1 MACTHL
7 TTDELAFIESYYHQ
21 KISVSEIC
29 RRIKR
34 SRQTVYNVINALK
47 AGISALEFYQNY
59 KKRKSLCGRRRIVL
73 PKHQISYIQ
82 KRIADGW
89 TPDTII
95 GRNEEPISC
104 SVKTLYRMFREDIL
118 PVQSLPMKGKRK
130 PNGHHEKRG
139 RQTFK
144 RHISER
150 TVEFPDFDTEFG
162 HLEGDTIVG
171 RHHGSAVIT
180 LVERVSKMII
190 TLRPEGRKA
199 SDIEKAL
206 NSMFAALPY
215 RLFKS
220 ITFDCGKEFSSWKSI
235 SNQHDISIF
244 FADPGTPSQR
254 GLNEHSNGML
264 RRNGLDKD
272 MDFNTVT
279 DDYIIQVAHSL
290 NNRPR
295 KSLGYRTPLEV
306 FMSFIEDEKL
316 SSLF

>member
-1 MACTHL
+1 
-7 TTDELAFIESYYHQ
+7 
-21 KISVSEIC
+21 
-29 RRIKR
+29 
-34 SRQTVYNVINALK
+34 
-47 AGISALEFYQNY
+47 
-59 KKRKSLCGRRRIVL
+59 
-73 PKHQISYIQ
+73 
-82 KRIADGW
+82 
-89 TPDTII
+89 
-95 GRNEEPISC
+95 
-104 SVKTLYRMFREDIL
+104 MFREDIL
-118 PVQSLPMKGKRK
+118 PVHSLPMKGKRK
-130 PNGHHEKRG
+130 PNSHHEKRA

-150 TVEFPDFDTEFG
+150 TIEFPDFDKAFG
-162 HLEGDTIVG
+162 HLEGDTIIG
-171 RHHGSAVIT
+171 RHHGSAV
-180 LVERVSKMII
+180 I

-206 NSMFAALPY
+206 NSMFSALPY

-235 SNQHDISIF
+235 SNPHDISIF